1 MVANGEGQIDRSEA
15 SAVNLSKSATT
26 YTQLADR
33 ADSPPENDLD
43 RWFTATTQAAEE
55 TWVELVRVE
64 SLNSV
69 AIIGIGLLL
78 LVTLIGF
85 AVICWA
91 GVGWVYDSILMP
103 K

>member
-1 MVANGEGQIDRSEA
+1 MVANGEGSIDPYEA

-26 YTQLADR
+26 YTQLTEG

-43 RWFTATTQAAEE
+43 RWFTAATQDAEE
-55 TWVELVRVE
+55 YWVELVRAE

-69 AIIGIGLLL
+69 AIISIGLLL

-85 AVICWA
+85 AILCWES
-91 GVGWVYDSILMP
+91 VGWVYDSIPMP

>member
-1 MVANGEGQIDRSEA
+1 MVANGEGQIDPYEA
-15 SAVNLSKSATT
+15 SAVNLSKSAAT
-26 YTQLADR
+26 YTQLADG

-43 RWFTATTQAAEE
+43 RWFTAATQEAEE
-55 TWVELVRVE
+55 NWIELLKVE

-85 AVICWA
+85 AIICWE

-103 K
+103 N